1 MIRSVPGWW
10 NFGTWPVNALC
21 VNLFV
26 SGVALPLLFC
36 LPLPIPCLIS
46 FPFLMILR
54 RKGARFGIGFEE
66 RKKNEVNKI

>member
-21 VNLFV
+21 VNIFV
-26 SGVALPLLFC
+26 SGVALPLLSC

-46 FPFLMILR
+46 FPSFNDIEEKESAILDWL
-54 RKGARFGIGFEE
+54 
-66 RKKNEVNKI
+66 